1 MREELQFFTTSQ
13 DRINDLR
20 WYSLMWE
27 GHRDEN
33 RNRLSQRAVTQ
44 GGGGGLDSF
53 DVTSAVNMLQAI
65 VGELLFACI

>member
-1 MREELQFFTTSQ
+1 MEQCGGRELQFFTTSQ

-33 RNRLSQRAVTQ
+33 RNRLSLRAACQTARLQQDPQ
-44 GGGGGLDSF
+44 GL
-53 DVTSAVNMLQAI
+53 
-65 VGELLFACI
+65 